1 MASPVSVEQLSKLMR
16 WLPLLGLVTAI
27 VLGRIF
33 GIGVGLLIGAG
44 TALMLGIWIFWSSLQ
59 NLSGDAPLTLDEA
72 LSLGAPTAEEEQ
84 KRAVLRALKD
94 LEYERAVGK
103 ISDADYAQLSERYRQ
118 DAKRLLRLVERDL
131 TPERQ
136 RAERLLKERLAELGP
151 LLHERRDELE
161 PGGTPPAEATTGEP
175 RTAAEDEAGE
185 GPPSSRSAPAIDEAP
200 AADEAVAARKAA
212 DKRAASTTAEDH
224 E

>member
-1 MASPVSVEQLSKLMR
+1 MIMASPVEQLSKLVR
-16 WLPLLGLVTAI
+16 WLPFVGLVAAI

-33 GIGVGLLIGAG
+33 GIGIGFLIAAG
-44 TALMLGIWIFWSSLQ
+44 TALMLGIWGFWSSLQ

-72 LSLGAPTAEEEQ
+72 LSLGAPSVEEEQ

-103 ISDADYAQLSERYRQ
+103 ISDADYDQLSERYRQ

-131 TPERQ
+131 TPERE
-136 RAERLLKERLAELGP
+136 RAERMLKERLADLALESPAAEAKAAG
-151 LLHERRDELE
+151 DEL
-161 PGGTPPAEATTGEP
+161 PA
-175 RTAAEDEAGE
+175 
-185 GPPSSRSAPAIDEAP
+185 SAPSPGEA
-200 AADEAVAARKAA
+200 DQRVA
-212 DKRAASTTAEDH
+212 KRAAGEARETSTTAEDH